1 MEKSPLNMKMDM
13 KHSKNDGNGY
23 ETFKKLWKFG
33 NGYEHSKNY
42 GHGYETYK
50 KLWKITILIGTH
62 HL

>member
-13 KHSKNDGNGY
+13 KHSKNDGNSEMDIKHSKNDGNGY
-23 ETFKKLWKFG
+23 ETF
-33 NGYEHSKNY
+33 
-42 GHGYETYK
+42 K